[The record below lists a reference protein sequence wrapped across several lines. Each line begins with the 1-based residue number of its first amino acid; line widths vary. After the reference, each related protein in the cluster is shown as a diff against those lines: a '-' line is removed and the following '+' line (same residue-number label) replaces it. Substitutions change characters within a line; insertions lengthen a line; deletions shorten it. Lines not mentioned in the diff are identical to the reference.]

1 MSEISIVKLPP
12 LRVASAWGFGTSP
25 EGVAWQ
31 KLAAYAEPRGLF
43 KAGSGSRIFGFNNP
57 NPSEGSPNYGY
68 EFWVTVA
75 ETTEPEGDIRIL
87 NFPGGMYAVAQF
99 DEPDSDYN
107 ISVPAA
113 WQRLDAWV
121 SQSQYQNGSHQ
132 WLEEASPE
140 GKLKALYYPIR
151 E

>member
-12 LRVASAWGFGTSP
+12 VRVASAWGFGPSP

-43 KAGSGSRIFGFNNP
+43 KAESGSCIFGFNNP

-68 EFWVTVA
+68 EFWITVGEA
-75 ETTEPEGDIRIL
+75 SEPEGDIRIL
-87 NFPGGMYAVAQF
+87 NFPGGLYAVATF

-107 ISVPAA
+107 LSVPAA

-121 SQSQYQNGSHQ
+121 SQSQYQTGSHQ
-132 WLEEASPE
+132 WLEEAYPE

>member
-12 LRVASAWGFGTSP
+12 LRVASAWAFGPSP
-25 EGVAWQ
+25 EMLAWQ
-31 KLAAYAEPRGLF
+31 QLVAFAEPRGLL
-43 KAGSGSRIFGFNNP
+43 KPDKGSRIFGFNNP
-57 NPSEGSPNYGY
+57 NPSEGSLNYGY
-68 EFWVTVA
+68 EFWITV
-75 ETTEPEGDIRIL
+75 ETEREPEGDIRIL

-121 SQSQYQNGSHQ
+121 SQSQYQTGSHQ
-132 WLEEASPE
+132 WLEEAYPE